1 VGIFY
6 FIVAYGLAVWGSYI
20 CWHAEKEERMAQKA
34 VERYLQKAQ
43 QENIMIIDA
52 NDNQEPL
59 LNGNNNESDDEER
72 RIKKKK
78 RSKKPKILAIE
89 N

>member
-1 VGIFY
+1 
-6 FIVAYGLAVWGSYI
+6 
-20 CWHAEKEERMAQKA
+20 MAQKA